1 MKLRIAVPAL
11 LAMAAFAGGC
21 GSECDSDE
29 EGVLLSP
36 TLIVVNNGDLE
47 SAILDLT
54 YEHDGLQ
61 SHREVTLAPGKRFAQ
76 AYPELGTLRLA
87 AGRLRDGFLLIQGTF
102 GINDFINGFLTI
114 DLRP

>member
-11 LAMAAFAGGC
+11 LAMVAFGGGC
-21 GSECDSDE
+21 DSGCESAE
-29 EGVLLSP
+29 EEVQVVP
-36 TLIVVNNGDLE
+36 TLIVANRRDLE
-47 SAILDLT
+47 SAVLDLT

-61 SHREVTLAPGKRFAQ
+61 THREVTLAPGKSFWQ
-76 AYPELGTLRLA
+76 GYPELGTLRLA

-102 GINDFINGFLTI
+102 GIDDFVDGVLTI